1 MAAWSCVV
9 IAALVSGA
17 YAIRANTWAVMT
29 DELQVA
35 RLATS
40 IVDELS
46 LVPTIHGAYYGA
58 HSQLYPLLLAPLYGT
73 LAPPEAATVAHGL
86 NALLLASAA
95 VPAFFLARGV
105 SGSVGAGYVA
115 AALTAVTP
123 WLALSSTLLTE
134 NVAYAAFAWSVLL
147 CHRALVR
154 PSGGRDLAALAG
166 LGLAFVART
175 QLVVVALALPV
186 ALVLHEVGLAAR
198 EDGHRTVRSGVT
210 RAVAAH
216 RALALAYA
224 VGAAVAGLLAVSGR
238 LGGVVGNYVVPFEGD
253 LLPDGFWGSAA
264 AHFDQVALGVGVLP
278 VVLSASWLVTTA
290 LRPERREAHAFAA
303 LLGVLVPLLL
313 FEVTSFD
320 LRFTAQQFIQ
330 DRYLVYLV
338 PLFAVGCAAWLTMR
352 GQLRTRLVSAACAG
366 GAVVGLLP
374 FASDE
379 DRIIFWAAPAGAFRP
394 AISDASARLHL
405 ADTVLLA
412 LATATALLVVLVL
425 AWRAPRLALVGTASL
440 LVAFGALQALYV
452 LERFVEPSMVRT
464 ETARRDWIDAA
475 VPGSSVALVPG
486 GVQGPVRW
494 WEAEFWNRTVD
505 RELRVDGGKTYT
517 PFPVLDVSIDDR
529 RGRLAGPQPSDYL
542 VLASDEIR
550 FGLAAST
557 AVAHTRSL
565 RLRAVEPPYRLLW
578 VTRGLATDGWLL
590 PGKRATV
597 RLFGH
602 SSPGR
607 RAVSVTLASS
617 RLASSRI
624 PFAITAEGATT
635 RGTVDPGGARPPV
648 DVTVCVPAGGS
659 VDVGLF
665 SPGRVRLENGRAVAL
680 HVERIAVTAPW
691 PCAAN

>member
-1 MAAWSCVV
+1 
-9 IAALVSGA
+9 LRG
-17 YAIRANTWAVMT
+17 
-29 DELQVA
+29 
-35 RLATS
+35 LATS
-40 IVDELS
+40 IADELS

-73 LAPPEAATVAHGL
+73 LSPPEAATVAHGL

-95 VPAFFLARGV
+95 VPAFFLARAV

-123 WLALSSTLLTE
+123 WLVLSATLLTE
-134 NVAYAAFAWSVLL
+134 NAAYAAFAWSVLL

-154 PSGGRDLAALAG
+154 PSAGRDVAHSRAS
-166 LGLAFVART
+166 GLAFVART

-186 ALVLHEVGLAAR
+186 ALVLHEIGLAAR
-198 EDGHRTVRSGVT
+198 EDGAAQWGAAWLGQLPVTVCSRSRTRS
-210 RAVAAH
+210 AAQVACL
-216 RALALAYA
+216 LAL
-224 VGAAVAGLLAVSGR
+224 SGR

-253 LLPDGFWGSAA
+253 LLPEGVLGLRSRPLRSGRARRRSPPRRAVGLVARDDRRCAPSAA
-264 AHFDQVALGVGVLP
+264 
-278 VVLSASWLVTTA
+278 SRS
-290 LRPERREAHAFAA
+290 AFAA
-303 LLGVLVPLLL
+303 LLAVLVPLLL

-338 PLFAVGCAAWLTMR
+338 PLFAVGCAAWLAMR
-352 GQLRTRLVSAACAG
+352 GHLWTRLVSAACAG
-366 GAVVGLLP
+366 AAVVGLLP

-379 DRIIFWAAPAGAFRP
+379 DKIIFWASPAAAFRP
-394 AISDASARLHL
+394 AIADVSAWLQVS
-405 ADTVLLA
+405 DTVLARARDRDRRSSPCSSSPGA
-412 LATATALLVVLVL
+412 L
-425 AWRAPRLALVGTASL
+425 PRVALVGTASL
-440 LVAFGALQALYV
+440 LVAFGAVQAVYV
-452 LERFVEPSMVRT
+452 LERFVEPTMVRAET
-464 ETARRDWIDAA
+464 EGRDWIDAA
-475 VPGSSVALVPG
+475 VPGSSSVALVPG

-517 PFPVLDVSIDDR
+517 PFPVLDASIDDR
-529 RGRLAGPQPSDYL
+529 RGRLVGPQPSDYL

-557 AVAHTRSL
+557 SVARTPSL
-565 RLRAVEPPYRLLW
+565 RLRRAERPYRLLW
-578 VTRGLATDGWLL
+578 VTRGLTGDGWLL

-617 RLASSRI
+617 GLASSRM
-624 PFAITAEGATT
+624 PFAITAEGAT
-635 RGTVDPGGARPPV
+635 DPRDRRPGWGAAAGWTSRSAFRQAAPWTSISSRPAECASR
-648 DVTVCVPAGGS
+648 TA
-659 VDVGLF
+659 
-665 SPGRVRLENGRAVAL
+665 RAVAL
-680 HVERIAVTAPW
+680 HLERIAVTAPW

>member
-1 MAAWSCVV
+1 
-9 IAALVSGA
+9 
-17 YAIRANTWAVMT
+17 MT

-40 IVDELS
+40 IADELS

-58 HSQLYPLLLAPLYGT
+58 HSQLYPLLLAPLYGA
-73 LAPPEAATVAHGL
+73 LSPPDAATVAHGL

-95 VPAFFLARGV
+95 VPAFFLARAV

-123 WLALSSTLLTE
+123 WLVLSATLLTE
-134 NVAYAAFAWSVLL
+134 NAAYAAFAWSVLL

-154 PSGGRDLAALAG
+154 PSAGGDVAALAG
-166 LGLAFVART
+166 LGLAFAART

-186 ALVLHEVGLAAR
+186 ALVLHEIGLAAR
-198 EDGHRTVRSGVT
+198 EDEGRTVRSGLA
-210 RAVAAH
+210 RAVAGH
-216 RALALAYA
+216 RVLALAYA
-224 VGAAVAGLLAVSGR
+224 VGAAVAGLLAFSGR

-253 LLPDGFWGSAA
+253 LLPEGFWGSAA

-290 LRPERREAHAFAA
+290 LRHERRESHAFAA
-303 LLGVLVPLLL
+303 LLAVLVPLLL

-320 LRFTAQQFIQ
+320 LRFTPQQFIQ
-330 DRYLVYLV
+330 DRYLVYLI
-338 PLFAVGCAAWLTMR
+338 PLFAVGCAAWLAMR
-352 GQLRTRLVSAACAG
+352 GHLWTRLVSAACAG
-366 GAVVGLLP
+366 AAVVGLLP

-379 DRIIFWAAPAGAFRP
+379 DKIIFWASPAAAFRP
-394 AISDASARLHL
+394 AIADVSAWLHVS
-405 ADTVLLA
+405 DTVLLA
-412 LATATALLVVLVL
+412 LATGTALLAVLAL
-425 AWRAPRLALVGTASL
+425 AWRAPRVALVGTASL
-440 LVAFGALQALYV
+440 LVAFGAVQAVYV
-452 LERFVEPSMVRT
+452 LERFVEPTMVRAET
-464 ETARRDWIDAA
+464 EGRDWIDAA
-475 VPGSSVALVPG
+475 VPGSSSVALVPG

-494 WEAEFWNRTVD
+494 WEAEFWNRSVD
-505 RELRVDGGKTYT
+505 RELRVDSGKRYT
-517 PFPVLDVSIDDR
+517 PFPVLDASIDER
-529 RGRLAGPQPSDYL
+529 GGRLVGTQPSDYL

-557 AVAHTRSL
+557 AVAQTPSL
-565 RLRAVEPPYRLLW
+565 RLRRTERPYRLLW
-578 VTRGLATDGWLL
+578 VTRGITSDGWLL
-590 PGKRATV
+590 PGKRATL

-607 RAVSVTLASS
+607 RAVSVTFASS
-617 RLASSRI
+617 GLASSRI

-648 DVTVCVPAGGS
+648 DVTVCLPAGGS
-659 VDVGLF
+659 VDVDLV

-680 HVERIAVTAPW
+680 HLERIAVTVPW